1 MNNIIKD
8 NYYQVLNIPENA
20 SPCEIEKAYELV
32 WETFEAD
39 MLENYSKKSDADCDA
54 IMQRISCAYMTLIDP
69 ITRIRYDQSLHSL
82 SSTPLVEK
90 VTLEKNQTS
99 AKNYYFIPDFCREGT
114 KTSKETPQ
122 NSSQESPPPFVEQ
135 TRVKPAEVARSSE
148 KAADDSPRETQT
160 IPPIPPPPPNSRHKA
175 FGELMDNHLVGRH
188 HNRKVIERK
197 NSDSRQKMADFMSTV
212 ESFNGKLLQQVRQ
225 LKSIKLEEVA
235 QETCVQFVY
244 LEAIENEEYS
254 KLPRGLVYVKNYI
267 RAYAQ
272 CLELPVQKVME
283 DCLKFYEVW
292 QQRFSGS

>member
-1 MNNIIKD
+1 MNNITED

-32 WETFEAD
+32 WQTFETD
-39 MLENYSKKSDADCDA
+39 MLENYSKASDVDCDA
-54 IMQRISCAYMTLIDP
+54 IMQKISCAYMTLIDP

-90 VTLEKNQTS
+90 VTLENNQTS
-99 AKNYYFIPDFCREGT
+99 AKNYYFIPDFCRERT
-114 KTSKETPQ
+114 KTSQATSQ
-122 NSSQESPPPFVEQ
+122 NSSQAPPLPVSEQ
-135 TRVKPAEVARSSE
+135 THVKPAEVAGSSE
-148 KAADDSPRETQT
+148 KAADDLFQETQT
-160 IPPIPPPPPNSRHKA
+160 IPPTPPNSRHKT
-175 FGELMDNHLVGRH
+175 FGELMDNHLVDRH

-254 KLPRGLVYVKNYI
+254 KLPKGLVYVKNYI

-283 DCLKFYEVW
+283 DCLKFYEMW
-292 QQRFSGS
+292 HQRFSSP